1 MSAAIRHQIQQL
13 CEEIGD
19 HQFKY
24 YVLNLLYEEGRLSRA
39 LTRGNGT
46 TGEDVTLNIKTIK
59 SVPIELSGKN
69 LPKTLEVRGEVFF
82 PLQSFDDLNDSLEES
97 GKPRFANP
105 RNAAAGSLRQ
115 KDPKIT
121 ASRPLS
127 VVVHGIGAAT
137 GVLFDKQSSAYE
149 LLKGWGLPTS
159 DKYKVVSTRKEV
171 LDFINQYEKNRHNVE
186 HEIDGVVIKVNEISA
201 QSTLG
206 FTSRA
211 PKWAI
216 AYKYAPE
223 EVVTKLLDIKVSVGR
238 TGRVTPFAYMEPV
251 KVAGST
257 VTNATLHNAQ
267 EIVRKGILIG
277 DTVLIRKAG
286 DVIPEVLAPVIEK
299 RNGSERAFVMPSK
312 CPNCGSKLRAM
323 SEGDVDIRCPNSQSC
338 PAQVVERLFYIGSR
352 SALDIDVLG
361 YEAAAALL
369 ADKLVVDEGDLFS
382 LTEEKLMQSR
392 FFLKKVKK
400 EFDAG
405 KNVKKLLDGLAEAKN
420 KPLWRILVALSIRHV
435 GPISAKAL
443 ADKFGSI
450 KRIRSASTDELS
462 NTDGVGEII
471 ALSIKEWFQEDWH
484 QEIINKWE
492 RAGVMLVDAPKAKIP
507 QTLKGLTIVATGSLS
522 TLTRDEI
529 TEAITSRGGKAASS
543 VSAKTD
549 YVVAGDSAGSKLDKA
564 QELGI
569 TILDEAG
576 FKLLLE
582 KGIN

>member
-1 MSAAIRHQIQQL
+1 
-13 CEEIGD
+13 
-19 HQFKY
+19 
-24 YVLNLLYEEGRLSRA
+24 
-39 LTRGNGT
+39 
-46 TGEDVTLNIKTIK
+46 
-59 SVPIELSGKN
+59 
-69 LPKTLEVRGEVFF
+69 
-82 PLQSFDDLNDSLEES
+82 
-97 GKPRFANP
+97 
-105 RNAAAGSLRQ
+105 
-115 KDPKIT
+115 
-121 ASRPLS
+121 
-127 VVVHGIGAAT
+127 
-137 GVLFDKQSSAYE
+137 
-149 LLKGWGLPTS
+149 
-159 DKYKVVSTRKEV
+159 
-171 LDFINQYEKNRHNVE
+171 
-186 HEIDGVVIKVNEISA
+186 
-201 QSTLG
+201 
-206 FTSRA
+206 
-211 PKWAI
+211 
-216 AYKYAPE
+216 
-223 EVVTKLLDIKVSVGR
+223 
-238 TGRVTPFAYMEPV
+238 
-251 KVAGST
+251 
-257 VTNATLHNAQ
+257 
-267 EIVRKGILIG
+267 
-277 DTVLIRKAG
+277 
-286 DVIPEVLAPVIEK
+286 
-299 RNGSERAFVMPSK
+299 
-312 CPNCGSKLRAM
+312 
-323 SEGDVDIRCPNSQSC
+323 
-338 PAQVVERLFYIGSR
+338 LFYIGSR

-369 ADKLVVDEGDLFS
+369 EDKLVVDEGDLFS
-382 LTEEKLMQSR
+382 LTEEKLKQSR

-484 QEIINKWE
+484 QEIIKKWE
-492 RAGVMLVDAPKAKIP
+492 KAGVMLVDAPKAKIP